1 MTHQAKPLPFAS
13 AALRGLSEKLITS
26 HHANNYTGAVNRLNA
41 IAGKLAEAD
50 FAQLPGFMLN
60 GLKREELIARN
71 SMILHEC
78 YFDSLGGS
86 GGNPAG
92 AIEDRLRR
100 DFGSIERWQSE
111 FVAMGKALGGG
122 SGWVLLVWCAR
133 DLRLLNQWA
142 SDHAHA
148 IAGATPILALD
159 MYEHSYHLDYGAR
172 AADYVDAFM
181 GNIAWDRVGDAYRRA
196 AR

>member
-1 MTHQAKPLPFAS
+1 
-13 AALRGLSEKLITS
+13 
-26 HHANNYTGAVNRLNA
+26 
-41 IAGKLAEAD
+41 
-50 FAQLPGFMLN
+50 
-60 GLKREELIARN
+60 
-71 SMILHEC
+71 
-78 YFDSLGGS
+78 
-86 GGNPAG
+86 
-92 AIEDRLRR
+92 
-100 DFGSIERWQSE
+100 
-111 FVAMGKALGGG
+111 
-122 SGWVLLVWCAR
+122 VLLVWCAR